1 LLRPLGEVQCHG
13 RRLDRCARI
22 FFEDNPCAQRPH
34 GRVGDA
40 IVFVL
45 REPGSAKEERCCD
58 GVLQADPCVAPG
70 LDIRPVGT
78 LAH

>member
-1 LLRPLGEVQCHG
+1 MPDILALLRPLGEVQCHG

-40 IVFVL
+40 LVTPGRPMSDAELDSKV
-45 REPGSAKEERCCD
+45 RELAACG
-58 GVLQADPCVAPG
+58 APFC
-70 LDIRPVGT
+70 RR
-78 LAH
+78 